1 MRILSWLLCVY
12 CIDLYR
18 FVSKKGW
25 EPRTVSDSVFKYQ
38 NRMIFPAFDFWQFV
52 LPWYSLNLQLISV
65 CSIHDSRTNDSF
77 EPVPYSE
84 SKAKPRFPNK
94 RLLWAG
100 PCFLITHCS
109 NILRDQCR
117 ANPKWFLW
125 TGSLKWIKTNSAI
138 DVPRFENQWFLWVGC
153 FLGEL

>member
-52 LPWYSLNLQLISV
+52 LRWYSLNLQLISV
-65 CSIHDSRTNDSF
+65 RSIHDSRTNDSF

-100 PCFLITHCS
+100 PCFLITHFS
-109 NILRDQCR
+109 NIFRDQCR

-125 TGSLKWIKTNSAI
+125 TGSLKWIKNKQRDRCTPIRKPLILMS
-138 DVPRFENQWFLWVGC
+138 RLFS
-153 FLGEL
+153 GEL